1 MMDTDNRWQ
10 QLAEV
15 LLQHSTETK
24 KGDRVLIIMRE
35 VDTFPLARC
44 VYREAVKAGAYPQ
57 VVFSSCYL
65 ERDLMAQGTKEQLDW
80 IPELH
85 ATAMEW
91 ADVCVDLRAA
101 VNPFEFE
108 GIKPQVLAAHK
119 CSEGRISALRTE
131 KTRWILIR
139 VPNASFAQQAG
150 RSLEDTMEFFFQA
163 TLLDWKKESENYS
176 RIQAAL
182 AGTESVRIVGA
193 ETDLS
198 FSTTGRK
205 YLIEDGR
212 INMPGGEVY
221 TAPLEDSTDG
231 VIYFEHPGVY
241 GGLLI
246 RDIRLEFRGGEVVN
260 AGASENEGLLH
271 ELLDMD
277 AGSRRLGEFGFGT
290 NPKITSFSNDILLD
304 EKIYG
309 TVHIAL
315 GRSYKECGG
324 INESALHWDIIKD
337 LRSSGHVLVDGKRVL
352 DRGRY
357 ST

>member
-35 VDTFPLARC
+35 IDTFPLARS
-44 VYREAVKAGAYPQ
+44 VYREAVKAGAFPQ
-57 VVFSSCYL
+57 VVFNSCYL
-65 ERDLMAQGTKEQLDW
+65 ERDLMARGTKEQLDW
-80 IPELH
+80 IPELY
-85 ATAMEW
+85 AWAMEW

-108 GIKPQVLAAHK
+108 GITPQVLSAHK
-119 CSEGRISALRTE
+119 RSEGRISALRTE
-131 KTRWILIR
+131 KTRWVLIR

-163 TLLDWKKESENYS
+163 TLLDWKRESEKYS
-176 RIQAAL
+176 RFQAAL
-182 AGTESVRIVGA
+182 AGTESVRIVGT

-198 FSTTGRK
+198 FSTKGRK
-205 YLIEDGR
+205 YLIDDGR

-221 TAPLEDSTDG
+221 TAPLEDSTEG

-246 RDIRLEFRGGEVVN
+246 RDIRLEFRGGEVVK

-277 AGSRRLGEFGFGT
+277 AGARRLGEFGFGT

-315 GRSYKECGG
+315 GRAYKACGG

-337 LRSSGHVLVDGKRVL
+337 LRSTGHVLVDGERVL
-352 DRGRY
+352 DKGRY